1 MIEALKKAK
10 LAGHYVPELEDCYF
24 RYDGFHTA
32 WWFVYQA
39 H

>member
-1 MIEALKKAK
+1 MLEALKKAK

-24 RYDGFHTA
+24 RHDNFNVPK
-32 WWFVYQA
+32 WFVYVF

>member
-1 MIEALKKAK
+1 MSDALKKAK

-24 RYDGFHTA
+24 REDDFREPK
-32 WWFVYQA
+32 WFVYQA